1 MPNSAHPADRYG
13 ETFAKLTPD
22 TLDQLC
28 AMVSDQVY
36 FSDPFNQITG
46 KVGFRAFA
54 TIQLL
59 ILQILHTQNRPVT
72 CDGE

>member
-1 MPNSAHPADRYG
+1 MSSFQHPANRYA
-13 ETFAKLTPD
+13 EAFAQLTPD

-46 KVGFRAFA
+46 KAGFRAVFD
-54 TIQLL
+54 
-59 ILQILHTQNRPVT
+59 HMYSV
-72 CDGE
+72 